1 MEVFRSIWL
10 GNTMRKTYLVTYDIR
25 DDKRLRKVFK
35 TMRNWGDHLQYS
47 VFECQ
52 LNRVELL
59 QLKAELRPIINHAQD
74 QVLFVDLGP
83 VAGRGDRVIES
94 MGQPYTAISSA
105 CVIV

>member
-1 MEVFRSIWL
+1 
-10 GNTMRKTYLVTYDIR
+10 MRHSYIVTYDIA

-52 LNRVELL
+52 LTSTEMMKLKSEL
-59 QLKAELRPIINHAQD
+59 ADIIHHTLD
-74 QVLFVDLGP
+74 QVLFINLGP
-83 VAGRGDRVIES
+83 SEGRGDRVIES
-94 MGQPYTAISSA
+94 LGQPYQIVDAP